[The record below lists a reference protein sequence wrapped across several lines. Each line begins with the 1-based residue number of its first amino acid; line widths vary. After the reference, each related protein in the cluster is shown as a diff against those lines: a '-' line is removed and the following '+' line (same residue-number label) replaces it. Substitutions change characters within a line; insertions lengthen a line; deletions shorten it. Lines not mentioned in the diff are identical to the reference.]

1 MASQIARRFATS
13 GHRARRD
20 YVPVVSVR
28 FRRDGLQDA
37 GVARQPLCETYVPL
51 SDTLRS
57 DDTASQPWNYPIAVA
72 RLQER
77 GAVAD
82 IGDRDPNLL

>member
-1 MASQIARRFATS
+1 M
-13 GHRARRD
+13 
-20 YVPVVSVR
+20 
-28 FRRDGLQDA
+28 
-37 GVARQPLCETYVPL
+37 PL